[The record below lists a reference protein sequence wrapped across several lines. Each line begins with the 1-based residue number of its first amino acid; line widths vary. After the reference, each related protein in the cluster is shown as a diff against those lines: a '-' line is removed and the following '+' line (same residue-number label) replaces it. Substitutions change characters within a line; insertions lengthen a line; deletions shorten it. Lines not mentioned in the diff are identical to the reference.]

1 MEVKFMKR
9 SGVNGVRLVRHSST
23 NDLLCVCGR
32 IRSLEDAQLI
42 KHLSGPYEPEH
53 FIVIYPDGTFNIEP
67 EWETLRDNLKSYFNS
82 VSLEEWK
89 AQHPAFHLKEILT
102 EKR

>member
-9 SGVNGVRLVRHSST
+9 NGVNGVRLVRHSST

-32 IRSLEDAQLI
+32 IRNMEEANLI

-67 EWETLRDNLKSYFNS
+67 EWEKLRDNLKLYFNS
-82 VSLEEWK
+82 VSFEEWK
-89 AQHPAFHLKEILT
+89 EQHPAFHLQGNLK